1 MNVNFQAN
9 IVRKSELRQTAG
21 KKSVINIGLAVN
33 TYTRDDK
40 GEWVEGD
47 SYFMN
52 ASAFGYLA
60 THIDASIN
68 VGDPVIGSGALKKKR
83 DWTDKNGVEHTND
96 VEILLDSLGVD
107 LNRRDV
113 QVIKPENTGNGNS
126 TTRTRTSTT
135 TKTATKSSAPKNDDV
150 LDEFGGFDD
159 DFDNDEDD
167 PFKDM

>member
-47 SYFMN
+47 SFFMN

-60 THIDASIN
+60 MHIDSSIN
-68 VGDPVIGSGALKKKR
+68 VGDPVIGSGTLKKKR

-96 VEILLDSLGVD
+96 VEILLDALGVD

-113 QVIKPENTGNGNS
+113 QVIKPDNAGNGG
-126 TTRTRTSTT
+126 TRTRTSAPAKTT
-135 TKTATKSSAPKNDDV
+135 ARNTAPKNDDV